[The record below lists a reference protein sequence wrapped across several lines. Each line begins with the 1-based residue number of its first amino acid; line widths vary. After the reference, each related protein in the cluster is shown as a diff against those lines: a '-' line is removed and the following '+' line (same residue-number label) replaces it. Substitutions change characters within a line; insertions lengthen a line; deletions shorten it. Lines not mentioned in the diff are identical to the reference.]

1 MPDGQKVSGQNRI
14 PVAPGKSA
22 ATGKLGAKIRTLR
35 RKEQVSQAELARRLG
50 ISASYLNL
58 IEHDQRALTADL
70 LIRLAQVL
78 PVDLQTLSGRAEER
92 LSADLMEAFSDPFF
106 DGHNLL
112 ATEVREVAEQSPS
125 VVRAILALFEGWQAA
140 RNLNE
145 TLAAKV
151 YADQNLPGLPDVTAS
166 RLPSEEVNDFV
177 QQHMNFFPELE
188 DAAEHLWRSAH
199 LQADDLSAGLHRV
212 LARDLGVDVQVHRAG
227 GRPVPLRRY
236 DPERKILHLSEV
248 LTAHSRRFQMAVQIA
263 LLLLADLVDKLS
275 DDAVLTSQESR
286 TLGRLVLANYFASA
300 IVMPYEAFLDVTQ
313 RERYDIELLGN
324 RFGASFEQVCHRL
337 TTLQRPGREG
347 VPLHFVRV
355 DLAGN
360 ISKHFSASGI
370 RFARFSGACPRW
382 NIHSAFLTPGLIRT
396 QLSRMP
402 DGNTF
407 FCLAR
412 TVPKGRGGF
421 HASHTVHAIGLGCN
435 VRYASQMVY
444 ADGMDLQR
452 LDSAIPVG
460 VTCRLCERMDCD
472 QRAFP
477 SLRHTMQVD
486 ENVRGASPYMI
497 GPMTE

>member
-1 MPDGQKVSGQNRI
+1 
-14 PVAPGKSA
+14 
-22 ATGKLGAKIRTLR
+22 
-35 RKEQVSQAELARRLG
+35 
-50 ISASYLNL
+50 
-58 IEHDQRALTADL
+58 
-70 LIRLAQVL
+70 
-78 PVDLQTLSGRAEER
+78 
-92 LSADLMEAFSDPFF
+92 
-106 DGHNLL
+106 
-112 ATEVREVAEQSPS
+112 
-125 VVRAILALFEGWQAA
+125 VRAVLALFEGWQEA

-145 TLAAKV
+145 TLASRV
-151 YADQNLPGLPDVTAS
+151 YADQNLPGVSAS

-188 DAAEHLWRSAH
+188 EAAEQLWRAGH
-199 LQADDLSAGLHRV
+199 LSADDLSGGLQRV
-212 LARDLGVDVQVHRAG
+212 LVRDLGVDVQVHRSG
-227 GRPVPLRRY
+227 GKPVPLRRY
-236 DPERKILHLSEV
+236 DPERKVLSLSEV

-263 LLLLADLVDKLS
+263 LLLHPVLIERLS
-275 DDAVLTSQESR
+275 DDPLLTSAESR
-286 TLGRLVLANYFASA
+286 SLGRIVLANYFASA
-300 IVMPYEAFLDVTQ
+300 VVMPYEPFLDVTR

-324 RFGASFEQVCHRL
+324 RFGAGFEQVCHRL

-382 NIHSAFLTPGLIRT
+382 NIHAAFLTPGLIRT
-396 QLSRMP
+396 QLSKMP

-486 ENVRGASPYMI
+486 ENVRGQSPYMLTI
-497 GPMTE
+497 G

>member
-1 MPDGQKVSGQNRI
+1 MADGQKPSVQGK
-14 PVAPGKSA
+14 VAGAP
-22 ATGKLGAKIRTLR
+22 GKLGAKIRTLR
-35 RKEQVSQAELARRLG
+35 RKEQLSQAELARRLE

-78 PVDLQTLSGRAEER
+78 PIDLQTLSGRAEER

-106 DGHNLL
+106 DGHNLM
-112 ATEVREVAEQSPS
+112 ATEVREVAEQSPN

-140 RNLNE
+140 RGLNE
-145 TLAAKV
+145 TLASKV
-151 YADQNLPGLPDVTAS
+151 YADQNLPGVAAS

-177 QQHMNFFPELE
+177 QAHMNFFPELE
-188 DAAEHLWRSAH
+188 DAAESLWRSAH
-199 LQADDLSAGLHRV
+199 LQADDLSGGLQRV
-212 LARDLGVDVQVHRAG
+212 LTRDLGVDVQVHRSGA
-227 GRPVPLRRY
+227 RPVPLRRY
-236 DPERKILHLSEV
+236 DPERKVLHLSEM

-263 LLLLADLVDKLS
+263 LLRHADLVDKLS
-275 DDAVLTSQESR
+275 DDMVLTSQESR

-300 IVMPYEAFLDVTQ
+300 TVMPYEPFLEVTR

-324 RFGASFEQVCHRL
+324 RFGAGFEQVCHRL

-355 DLAGN
+355 DLAGY
-360 ISKHFSASGI
+360 IYKLFSASGI

-382 NIHSAFLTPGLIRT
+382 NIHSAFMTPGLIRT

-452 LDSAIPVG
+452 LDAAIPVG

-477 SLRHTMQVD
+477 SLRHAMHVD
-486 ENVRGASPYMI
+486 ENVRGASPYMLS
-497 GPMTE
+497 GGDLPTGR

>member
-1 MPDGQKVSGQNRI
+1 MADGQKPSIQ
-14 PVAPGKSA
+14 GKLPN
-22 ATGKLGAKIRTLR
+22 TQGKLGGKIRALR
-35 RKEQVSQAELARRLG
+35 RKELMSQAELARRLS

-58 IEHDQRALTADL
+58 IEHDQRALTAEL
-70 LIRLAQVL
+70 LIKLAQVL
-78 PVDLQTLSGRAEER
+78 PIDFQTLSGRAEER

-106 DGHNLL
+106 DGHNLM
-112 ATEVREVAEQSPS
+112 ATEVREVAEQSPN
-125 VVRAILALFEGWQAA
+125 VVRAILALFEGWQAS

-145 TLAAKV
+145 TLASKV
-151 YADQNLPGLPDVTAS
+151 YADQNLPGVAAS

-177 QQHMNFFPELE
+177 QQHMNFFPDLE
-188 DAAEHLWRSAH
+188 EAAESLWRSAH
-199 LQADDLSAGLHRV
+199 LEADDLSAGLLRV
-212 LARDLGVDVQVHRAG
+212 LTRDLGVDVQVHRSG
-227 GRPVPLRRY
+227 SRPVPLRRY
-236 DPERKILHLSEV
+236 DPERKVLFLSEV
-248 LTAHSRRFQMAVQIA
+248 LTAHSRRFQLAVQIA
-263 LLLLADLVDKLS
+263 LLLFPVLIDKLS
-275 DDAVLTSQESR
+275 DDTLLTSQESR

-300 IVMPYEAFLDVTQ
+300 IVMPYEPFLDVTR

-382 NIHSAFLTPGLIRT
+382 NIHAAFLTPGLIRT
-396 QLSRMP
+396 QLSKMP
-402 DGNTF
+402 DGNSF

-486 ENVRGASPYMI
+486 ENVRGASPYMLSL
-497 GPMTE
+497 G

>member
-1 MPDGQKVSGQNRI
+1 MADGQKLSAQ
-14 PVAPGKSA
+14 GKL
-22 ATGKLGAKIRTLR
+22 ATTQGKLGAKIRMLR
-35 RKEQVSQAELARRLG
+35 RKEQMSQAELARRLV

-58 IEHDQRALTADL
+58 IEHDQRALTAEL

-78 PVDLQTLSGRAEER
+78 PIDLQSLSGRAEER

-106 DGHNLL
+106 DGHNLM
-112 ATEVREVAEQSPS
+112 ATEVREVAEQSPN

-145 TLAAKV
+145 TLASKV
-151 YADQNLPGLPDVTAS
+151 YADQNLPGVTAS

-188 DAAEHLWRSAH
+188 EAAEALWRNAP
-199 LQADDLSAGLHRV
+199 LQADDLSAGLQRV
-212 LARDLGVDVQVHRAG
+212 LTRDLGVDVQVHRSG
-227 GRPVPLRRY
+227 GRPSPLRRY
-236 DPERKILHLSEV
+236 DPERKVLHLSEV

-263 LLLLADLVDKLS
+263 LLLIPDLVDKLS
-275 DDAVLTSQESR
+275 DDAVLTSHESR

-300 IVMPYEAFLDVTQ
+300 VVMPYEPFLEVTQ

-382 NIHSAFLTPGLIRT
+382 NIHAAFLTPGLIRT
-396 QLSRMP
+396 QLSKMP

-435 VRYASQMVY
+435 VRFASQLVY

-486 ENVRGASPYMI
+486 ENVRGASPYMLSL
-497 GPMTE
+497 G

>member
-1 MPDGQKVSGQNRI
+1 MADGQKPSIQ
-14 PVAPGKSA
+14 GKVTTSQ
-22 ATGKLGAKIRTLR
+22 GKLGGKIRTLR
-35 RKEQVSQAELARRLG
+35 RKEQISQAELARRLG

-58 IEHDQRALTADL
+58 IEHDQRALTAEL

-78 PVDLQTLSGRAEER
+78 PIDLQTLSGKQEER

-106 DGHNLL
+106 DGHHLL
-112 ATEVREVAEQSPS
+112 APEVREVAEQSPN

-145 TLAAKV
+145 TLASKV
-151 YADQNLPGLPDVTAS
+151 YADQNLPGVAAS

-188 DAAEHLWRSAH
+188 EAAENLWQVAH
-199 LQADDLSAGLHRV
+199 LQADDLSAGLQRV
-212 LARDLGVDVQVHRAG
+212 LTRDLGVDVQVLRSG
-227 GRPVPLRRY
+227 GRPVPLRRF
-236 DPERKILHLSEV
+236 DPERMVLQLSEV

-263 LLLLADLVDKLS
+263 LLLLPELIDKLS
-275 DDAVLTSQESR
+275 DDPLLTSHESR

-300 IVMPYEAFLDVTQ
+300 IVMPYEPFLEVTR

-337 TTLQRPGREG
+337 TTLQRPGLEG

-382 NIHSAFLTPGLIRT
+382 NIHAAFLTPGLIRT
-396 QLSRMP
+396 QLSKMP

-477 SLRHTMQVD
+477 SLRHAMQVD
-486 ENVRGASPYMI
+486 ENVRGASPYMLTV
-497 GPMTE
+497 G

>member
-1 MPDGQKVSGQNRI
+1 MADGQKPSVQ
-14 PVAPGKSA
+14 GKLPA
-22 ATGKLGAKIRTLR
+22 AQGKLGAKIRTLR
-35 RKEQVSQAELARRLG
+35 RKEQISQAELARRLE

-78 PVDLQTLSGRAEER
+78 PIDLQTLSGRAEQR

-106 DGHNLL
+106 DGHNLM
-112 ATEVREVAEQSPS
+112 ATEVREVAEQSPN
-125 VVRAILALFEGWQAA
+125 VVRAILALFEGWQAS

-145 TLAAKV
+145 TLASKV
-151 YADQNLPGLPDVTAS
+151 YADQNLPGVAAS

-177 QQHMNFFPELE
+177 QAHMNFYPELE
-188 DAAEHLWRSAH
+188 EAAESLWRSAH
-199 LQADDLSAGLHRV
+199 LQTDDLSAGLQRV
-212 LARDLGVDVQVHRAG
+212 LTRDLGVDVQVHRSGA
-227 GRPVPLRRY
+227 RPVPLRRY
-236 DPERKILHLSEV
+236 DPERKVLHLSEM

-263 LLLLADLVDKLS
+263 LLLHADLVDKLS

-286 TLGRLVLANYFASA
+286 TLGHLVLANYFASA
-300 IVMPYEAFLDVTQ
+300 IVMPYEPFLEVTK

-324 RFGASFEQVCHRL
+324 RFGAGFEQVCHRL

-382 NIHSAFLTPGLIRT
+382 NIHAAFLTPGLIRT

-452 LDSAIPVG
+452 LDAAIPVG

-486 ENVRGASPYMI
+486 ENVRGASPYMLSL
-497 GPMTE
+497 G

>member
-1 MPDGQKVSGQNRI
+1 MADGQKPNIQ
-14 PVAPGKSA
+14 GKLPS
-22 ATGKLGAKIRTLR
+22 TQGKLGGKIRALR
-35 RKEQVSQAELARRLG
+35 RKEQMSQAELARRLS

-58 IEHDQRALTADL
+58 IEHDQRALTAEL
-70 LIRLAQVL
+70 LIKLAQVL
-78 PVDLQTLSGRAEER
+78 PIDFQTLSGRAEER

-106 DGHNLL
+106 DGHNLM
-112 ATEVREVAEQSPS
+112 ATEVREVAEQSPN
-125 VVRAILALFEGWQAA
+125 VVRAILALFEGWQAS

-145 TLAAKV
+145 TLASKV
-151 YADQNLPGLPDVTAS
+151 YTDQNLPGVAAS

-177 QQHMNFFPELE
+177 QQHMNFFPDLE
-188 DAAEHLWRSAH
+188 EAAESLWRSAH
-199 LQADDLSAGLHRV
+199 LEADDLSAGLMRV
-212 LARDLGVDVQVHRAG
+212 LTRDLGVDVQVHRSG
-227 GRPVPLRRY
+227 SRPVPLRRY
-236 DPERKILHLSEV
+236 DPERKVLFLSEV
-248 LTAHSRRFQMAVQIA
+248 LTAHSRRFQLAVQIA
-263 LLLLADLVDKLS
+263 LLLFPGLIDKLS
-275 DDAVLTSQESR
+275 DDTLLTSQESR

-300 IVMPYEAFLDVTQ
+300 VVMPYEPFLDVTR

-382 NIHSAFLTPGLIRT
+382 NIHAAFLTPGLIRT
-396 QLSRMP
+396 QLSKMP
-402 DGNTF
+402 DGNSF

-486 ENVRGASPYMI
+486 ENVRGASPYMLSL
-497 GPMTE
+497 G